1 MMMGSIAWIVFVGI
15 VVGGVVG
22 QDRPPIDP
30 SASSF
35 SGVFSLNW
43 TAGYCYA
50 MIGTQNEC
58 NPAKLDLWD
67 SRSFTIHGLWPSS
80 ATKNN
85 YKDF

>member
-1 MMMGSIAWIVFVGI
+1 MNNTTTLLKIFIAVA
-15 VVGGVVG
+15 VVATVNA

-50 MIGTQNEC
+50 TTGTQN
-58 NPAKLDLWD
+58 
-67 SRSFTIHGLWPSS
+67 
-80 ATKNN
+80 
-85 YKDF
+85 